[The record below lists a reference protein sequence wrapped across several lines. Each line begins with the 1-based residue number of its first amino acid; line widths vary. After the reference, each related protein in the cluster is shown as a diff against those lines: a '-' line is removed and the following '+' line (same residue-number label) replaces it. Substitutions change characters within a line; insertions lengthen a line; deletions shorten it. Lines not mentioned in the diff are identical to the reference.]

1 MTTTS
6 AEETNVMGIHKSA
19 TAPLIALIATS
30 ISALVVVLI
39 ILSRDKGE

>member
-6 AEETNVMGIHKSA
+6 AEETNVIGIHKSA

-30 ISALVVVLI
+30 IGALVVVLI
-39 ILSRDKGE
+39 ILSRDKAK